1 MEARFSSLPAE
12 IQHHLTRHQDFNRG
26 LPIRPKHPEEL
37 GGSCDTSRAKSP
49 AAQSN
54 TKLGSLQQ
62 GNSISLHVSKLPQ
75 YEGTEDETT
84 LEQFKTASEE
94 MPQRH

>member
-12 IQHHLTRHQDFNRG
+12 VQHHLARHQDFNRG
-26 LPIRPKHPEEL
+26 LPIRPKYPGGL
-37 GGSCDTSRAKSP
+37 GGSCETSRAKSS

-54 TKLGSLQQ
+54 TKLGSVQQ
-62 GNSISLHVSKLPQ
+62 GNSISLHASKLPQ
-75 YEGTEDETT
+75 YEGAEDETT

-94 MPQRH
+94 VPQCH